1 MQRNALRAIVT
12 IESVDRWAGN
22 RHLDSSRTSRE
33 EILELKDPLLR
44 EFIVNRL
51 GRVLLSAGSLA
62 VLCAA
67 NAEAQLPAELA
78 SWLSP
83 LQGCKTI
90 NCIIKNI
97 PTVPPPN
104 WPANIPWNT
113 GNSGGPI
120 TTTPEPL
127 TMALLGAGLAGIGLA
142 ARRRKEQ
149 SLA

>member
-1 MQRNALRAIVT
+1 MV
-12 IESVDRWAGN
+12 
-22 RHLDSSRTSRE
+22 
-33 EILELKDPLLR
+33 
-44 EFIVNRL
+44 
-51 GRVLLSAGSLA
+51 
-62 VLCAA
+62 CAA

-90 NCIIKNI
+90 NCIVQNI
-97 PTVPPPN
+97 PTVTPPN